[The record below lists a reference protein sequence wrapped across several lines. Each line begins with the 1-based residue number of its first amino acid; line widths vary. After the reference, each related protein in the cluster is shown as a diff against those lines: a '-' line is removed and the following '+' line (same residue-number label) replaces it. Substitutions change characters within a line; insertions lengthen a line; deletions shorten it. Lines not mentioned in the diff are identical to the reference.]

1 MGNVPC
7 RLAGVAGAAV
17 RTPSGCRGFEVLVVP
32 RWALSTGVVCVGR
45 AWRTIG
51 LGALTTIPG
60 RAVWAETSSEN
71 TTARAGSDAAP
82 RRASVR
88 KRLGERDIL
97 RILIR
102 PTSAHRRS
110 YGRQSR

>member
-17 RTPSGCRGFEVLVVP
+17 RATSGWRGVEVLVVP
-32 RWALSTGVVCVGR
+32 RWALRTGVVCVGR

-60 RAVWAETSSEN
+60 KAVWAKTSSGIAM
-71 TTARAGSDAAP
+71 ARAGSDAAP

-88 KRLGERDIL
+88 KRRGERDIL
-97 RILIR
+97 RI
-102 PTSAHRRS
+102 
-110 YGRQSR
+110 